1 MWLNTYA
8 APVLILLACAA
19 VALGFVEFQSRTESS
34 TDEPARSKAAERDAT
49 PVPNAAQTTDGHKS
63 TPAGVAALQR
73 RLTSELEQILK
84 RQEAERKQHEDLHR
98 TLAMDVFTREDN
110 LRRLEQRF
118 AGERDREARAEAGL
132 EDEQQALEKAYR
144 TLDPAGQL
152 GKDHSEIRK
161 LDTSLQVVRSQLA
174 DRAAQFNTREEK
186 VSAELI
192 EMRLNVES
200 AKQKLKYE
208 DDRWNRRSASVDL
221 TITQLRRSQETMAL
235 RNDLPELD
243 RFLRPEADDARASR
257 IEEKLDQLARE
268 LAELKQQLAK
278 P

>member
-8 APVLILLACAA
+8 APVLILLAFAA
-19 VALGFVEFQSRTESS
+19 VALGFVEFHSRTDSS
-34 TDEPARSKAAERDAT
+34 TDEPTRSKTAERDAT
-49 PVPNAAQTTDGHKS
+49 PLAGAAQTADNHKA

-118 AGERDREARAEAGL
+118 AGERDREIRATAAL
-132 EDEQQALEKAYR
+132 EDEQLNLEKAYR
-144 TLDPAGQL
+144 TLDPTGQL

-161 LDTSLQVVRSQLA
+161 LDASLQVVRSQLA
-174 DRAAQFNTREEK
+174 EHAAQFSAREEK
-186 VSAELI
+186 VAAELI
-192 EMRLNVES
+192 EMRLNLES

-208 DDRWNRRSASVDL
+208 DNRWSRRSASVDV

-235 RNDLPELD
+235 RNDHPELD

-257 IEEKLDQLARE
+257 IEEKLDQLTRE
-268 LAELKQQLAK
+268 LAELKQQMIK